1 MEILQS
7 ERSPTTPLDY
17 SGISQPSSRRFYLY
31 RHLIS
36 MTNSVW
42 GSVLTVEIPLI
53 RHSRLL
59 QVDEHLV
66 SDLVVLFAIVV
77 LDYRKRLLLGTEVHR

>member
-1 MEILQS
+1 
-7 ERSPTTPLDY
+7 
-17 SGISQPSSRRFYLY
+17 
-31 RHLIS
+31 